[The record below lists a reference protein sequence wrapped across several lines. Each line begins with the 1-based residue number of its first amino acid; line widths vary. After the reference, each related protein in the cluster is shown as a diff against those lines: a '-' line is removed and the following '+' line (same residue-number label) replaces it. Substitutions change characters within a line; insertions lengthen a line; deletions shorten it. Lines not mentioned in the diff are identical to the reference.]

1 MFTEEMPETAED
13 CYTIC
18 GLPVDTSVLFS
29 DKKGR
34 RKKRIE
40 KRKVKLLQK
49 VAFLAK
55 FLDPDEQIVFVAT
68 GCSPFSLLDH
78 FTTGQIWLYLLKRSL
93 FVFTNKRLFHVPTTT
108 HFEYRQSVA
117 QVLYE
122 DLKGVR
128 VRGGA
133 LTLEY
138 QGGGKEKFQGIPRR
152 DLAII
157 KQVQIEACDDEI
169 PSSLPGR
176 NHLCPN
182 CTQVLTAE
190 TRACSACG
198 LRFKTKVGASLRS
211 IFLPGGGYFYTGHPW
226 MGLGDALVE
235 LSLLVFI
242 GAAGAAAGLLGDPE
256 ALEALLVLAPVLILE
271 KLITIY
277 HANHFV
283 AEFIPAKRQPLPAGT
298 DAPAPPPVEAQ
309 MPEQQSPAEE
319 ILSVR

>member
-1 MFTEEMPETAED
+1 MRTDEVSETTDE
-13 CYTIC
+13 CYSIY

-40 KRKVKLLQK
+40 KRKVKLLQN

-78 FTTGQIWLYLLKRSL
+78 FTTGQVWLYLLKRSL

-108 HFEYRQSVA
+108 QFEYRQSIA

-133 LTLEY
+133 LILEY
-138 QGGGKEKFQGIPRR
+138 HGGEKEKFQGIPRG

-157 KQVQIEACDDEI
+157 KQVQIEACDDEV
-169 PSSLPGR
+169 PSSHPGR

-182 CTQVLTAE
+182 CTQVLAPD
-190 TRACSACG
+190 TRACPACG
-198 LRFKTKVGASLRS
+198 LRFKTKAKACLRS

-283 AEFIPAKRQPLPAGT
+283 AEFIPEKRQPLPAVT
-298 DAPAPPPVEAQ
+298 EAPAPLPVEAQ
-309 MPEQQSPAEE
+309 TSEPQRPAEE